1 MDLAA
6 FRASLSASEPPALNP
21 ALRALWLDA
30 RGNWDGAHEAAQ
42 ADESGAGDWVHAYLH
57 RKEGDAGNA
66 GYWYR
71 RARKPVCKA
80 SLDKEWAA
88 IADAL
93 LKGESEPT
101 SLR

>member
-6 FRASLSASEPPALNP
+6 FRASLSLASPPSNLSP

-42 ADESGAGDWVHAYLH
+42 ADEGGAGDWVHAYLH

-71 RARKPVCKA
+71 RARKPVCRA
-80 SLDKEWAA
+80 PLEEEWAA
-88 IADAL
+88 IASAL
-93 LKGESEPT
+93 LEAEGAEGA
-101 SLR
+101 